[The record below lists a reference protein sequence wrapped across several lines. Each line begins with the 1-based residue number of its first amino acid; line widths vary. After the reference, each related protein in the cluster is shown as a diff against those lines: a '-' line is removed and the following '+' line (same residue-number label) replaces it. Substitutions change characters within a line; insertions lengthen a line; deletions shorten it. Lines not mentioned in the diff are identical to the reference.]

1 MHKREMRPSLEYPKD
16 LCVVTVNQS
25 GMFISH
31 CEAVFFL
38 GGGRGC
44 MTGSCCWLGMGLGEE
59 FSWDFWDSQP
69 LLSWIQICPLS
80 PLKQQPSRRT
90 GRVNRGGQR
99 SLCFLVLCLFAPRA
113 FFFFIIIIFFFLH
126 VLSYFRSFPVLKTI
140 FFIYFSSF

>member
-113 FFFFIIIIFFFLH
+113 FFFYYYYHIFFPACPLLFQK
-126 VLSYFRSFPVLKTI
+126 LSSLENNFFYI
-140 FFIYFSSF
+140 FF